1 MSSFDP
7 DFRDDLVTAY
17 LDGEATPDERALV
30 EADPDLIERA
40 TLLRAVSDLVAAPV
54 DIDRVL
60 RNAHIDAAVAA
71 STTAQNV
78 IAIDTR
84 RARWRD
90 ARVLSAA
97 AVVLA
102 ALVAVPIALGSR
114 DRSDD
119 TATAISSINRLADD
133 STARLESSDVSDGS
147 AGAAGAAQADDS
159 DMAEAAVAPAEPL
172 ALGPVTDVED
182 LETRVRALE
191 SRLAPAA
198 PAADDAYS
206 TTLTAESLA
215 DLACAAATG
224 DADGLGIATI
234 GTARLDGGDV
244 AFAVTLDFTRLIVVD
259 AATCELL
266 HDVALP

>member
-7 DFRDDLVTAY
+7 DSRDDLVSAY
-17 LDGEATPDERALV
+17 LDGEATPDERAFV

-60 RNAHIDAAVAA
+60 RNAHIEAAVAA

-78 IAIDTR
+78 IAIETR

-119 TATAISSINRLADD
+119 TATAINSIDRLADD
-133 STARLESSDVSDGS
+133 STARLETGDGADGS
-147 AGAAGAAQADDS
+147 AGAARADDA
-159 DMAEAAVAPAEPL
+159 DMAEAAVAPAAPL
-172 ALGPVTDVED
+172 TLGPVTDLD
-182 LETRVRALE
+182 TLEARVRALE
-191 SRLAPAA
+191 SQLAPSAPAA
-198 PAADDAYS
+198 AADTAS
-206 TTLTAESLA
+206 GATFTAEGLVE
-215 DLACAAATG
+215 LACAAATG
-224 DADGLGIATI
+224 EVDGLGIAAV
-234 GTARLDGGDV
+234 GTATLDGRDV
-244 AFAVTLDFTRLIVVD
+244 AFAVTRDFTRLIVVD

-266 HDVALP
+266 QDVPLP